1 VIMEEVILVRYGE
14 IGLKGRNRGFFL
26 RHLERNLRARLAD
39 LGAEVENRF
48 DRFVVRAVQNREEA
62 IARITRTFGVVSTS
76 PALEVPGELEAI
88 ERAAVEV
95 TRRAL
100 GEVGTATFRVSAR
113 RGDPRFPLRSVDLE
127 RHLGAVLLQRFPGLV
142 ARMKDPEVEVCVEV
156 RERAYVYTRTHPG
169 PGGLPVGT
177 GGRAVGL
184 LSGGIDSPVALWMM
198 ARRGMEILPLHF
210 HAFPFTSERSK
221 EKVVSIV
228 QRLETWTGPLRL
240 RVAPF
245 AEVQRA
251 IGQSVPEPL
260 WTLVMRRMMM
270 RVAER
275 MADAAGARALVTGE
289 NLGQVAS
296 QTVEALHVIEAVTRL
311 PVLRPLVG
319 MDKQEI
325 VVLAQRIGT
334 YELSLLPYEDCCTL
348 FVPRHPRTRPSLEEV
363 EAAERVLPVED
374 LVERVMAGVEEIP
387 SPEPA
392 PVD

>member
-1 VIMEEVILVRYGE
+1 MEEVILVRYGE
-14 IGLKGRNRGFFL
+14 IGLKGRNRSFFL
-26 RHLERNLRARLAD
+26 RHLERNLRSRLVD
-39 LGAEVENRF
+39 LGAGVENRF
-48 DRFVVRAVQNREEA
+48 DRFVIRAARNREEA
-62 IARITRTFGVVSTS
+62 VARITHTFGVVSAS
-76 PALEVPGELEAI
+76 PALEVPAELEAI
-88 ERAAVEV
+88 EEAAVEAM
-95 TRRAL
+95 RRAL
-100 GEVGTATFRVSAR
+100 GDRTTGFFRVSAR
-113 RGDPRFPLRSVDLE
+113 RSNPRFPLRSGDLE
-127 RHLGAVLLQRFPGLV
+127 RHLGALLLRRFPGLV
-142 ARMKDPEVEVCVEV
+142 ARMKDPEIEVGVEV
-156 RERAYVYTRTHPG
+156 REEAYVYTETRPG

-221 EKVVSIV
+221 EKVMGIV
-228 QRLETWTGPLRL
+228 ARLATWTGPLRL

-275 MADAAGARALVTGE
+275 LAEAVGARALVTGE

-296 QTVEALHVIEAVTRL
+296 QTVEALHVIEAATRL

-325 VVLAQRIGT
+325 VALAERIGT
-334 YELSLLPYEDCCTL
+334 YELSILPYEDCCTL

-363 EAAERVLPVED
+363 EAAERALPVEE
-374 LVERVMAGVEEIP
+374 LVGRVVAGVEEI
-387 SPEPA
+387 SSTPA
-392 PVD
+392 FVD